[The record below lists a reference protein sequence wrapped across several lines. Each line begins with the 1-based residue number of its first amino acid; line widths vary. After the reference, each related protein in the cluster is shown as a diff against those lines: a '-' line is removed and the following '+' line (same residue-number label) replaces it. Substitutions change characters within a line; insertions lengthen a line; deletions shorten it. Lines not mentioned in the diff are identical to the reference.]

1 MNLNRLVVLFSF
13 LSMSLLLQGNLFA
26 QQASGQQERY
36 QITGIVVETTSD
48 TSRTSDRPADGQ
60 RANRQQSQRPDGP
73 MGRMPGN
80 PLPGANIA
88 LLSAADS
95 SLVLGTTSGQFGLF
109 TLDRVPSG
117 QYILAV
123 TFVGY
128 TTQLIPLTIQG
139 ESIPRMVIRMQE
151 GPQLL
156 EELQISA
163 LIPRVEVRGDTTA
176 FNADAYQ
183 VNRDANAE
191 DLVRRMPGFTIE
203 NGRLQAQGEEVQR
216 ITLDGEE
223 FFGEDATLALR
234 NLPAEI
240 IGSIEVFDRQS
251 DQARFT
257 GFNDGNEQRTVN
269 IVTRSGRA
277 NGQFGRSNVSF
288 GSDNRYMFSGNANYF
303 SGQRRISILGM
314 TNNVNQQ
321 NFTSADLE
329 GVAAATQQPGGGG
342 RGMGGGRWGGGG
354 ATQNFMTGQQRGINT
369 THSLGINYI
378 DRLNGSN
385 GRNTRISGSYF
396 FNAGDNQTN
405 QVINRAFTTDVD
417 AGQEYNETAFSE
429 TTSANHRFNARIEH
443 THNSNNSFIF
453 TPNFNLQSSNSN
465 QLQNGRTT
473 DAGLALNSLIS
484 SFDAETMNWNFSN
497 SLLWRHRFETRGRT
511 LSMSFRTSGSDR
523 NSTQLQNSESLFF
536 DDRRVEG
543 VSRIL
548 SDQST
553 ETETFSLN
561 NNLDIQFTEPLREN
575 LQLLLRLRPGIDIVN
590 SDRNVFNRSLGSTE
604 YLFNPTLTNQ
614 FTSQTV
620 SAQAGGGL
628 RYRGD
633 NYNINFDLN
642 YEYNNLEGDQIYP
655 QNTSVSN
662 TYHNLVGSIN
672 MQYRFSR
679 TSNLILDYRTNTRNP
694 SVSQLQSV
702 IDNTNPL
709 FLRGGNP
716 NLDQQYSHNLTA
728 RFRTANIDAGTSYFG
743 FVRYS
748 LTSNTIGNRTVI
760 ASQDMLLPGGVFLG
774 RGGRY
779 TFPDNIGTSWNI
791 RSFFVHSRAVPTL
804 KSNVNF
810 NSGLSYSISPTF
822 NNDLRTEAR
831 NIGISGGT
839 SLNSNI
845 GPNLDF
851 NFSYRGNYNIVD
863 NATSLGI
870 NSNYYNGNASARINL
885 LAWDKLVVATDMTFT
900 HFEGLD
906 EDFDQQV
913 LYWNAS
919 MGYKF
924 LPGNAGELRITVFD
938 ILAQNNSVS
947 RFVNDG
953 FVDDIS
959 SNVIT
964 RFAMVSFN
972 YSFRNFR

>member
-1 MNLNRLVVLFSF
+1 MNLSRIAAFSF
-13 LSMSLLLQGNLFA
+13 CLYFITSIPVSVSAKQTS
-26 QQASGQQERY
+26 ASEERHR
-36 QITGIVVETTSD
+36 ISGIVLEITSD
-48 TSRTSDRPADGQ
+48 TSSVTERPSEGRRGERQQGQ
-60 RANRQQSQRPDGP
+60 RPEGG

-80 PLPGANIA
+80 PLPGANVA

-95 SLVLGTTSGQFGLF
+95 SLVMGTTSGQFGLF
-109 TLDRVPSG
+109 NLERVPNG
-117 QYILAV
+117 QYILAA

-128 TTQLIPLTIQG
+128 TPQLIPLTIQG

-151 GPQLL
+151 GPQML

-216 ITLDGEE
+216 ILLDGEE
-223 FFGEDATLALR
+223 FFGDDATLALR

-240 IGSIEVFDRQS
+240 IGSVEVFDRRS
-251 DQARFT
+251 DQAAFT

-277 NGQFGRSNVSF
+277 NGQFGRGNMSF
-288 GSDNRYMFSGNANYF
+288 GTDDRYMLSGNANHF
-303 SGQRRISILGM
+303 NGARRISILGM

-342 RGMGGGRWGGGG
+342 MGGGRWGQGNP

-369 THSLGINYI
+369 THSIGINYI
-378 DRLNGSN
+378 DRINGSD

-405 QVINRAFTTDVD
+405 QVINRAFITEVD
-417 AGQEYNETAFSE
+417 AGQEYNESALSE
-429 TTSANHRFNARIEH
+429 TTSNNHRFNARIEH
-443 THNSNNSFIF
+443 IHNTTNSFIF
-453 TPNFNLQSSNSN
+453 TPSVNFQSSNNN
-465 QLQNGRTT
+465 QFQTGRTT
-473 DAGLALNSLIS
+473 DSGLALNTVLR
-484 SFDAETMNWNFSN
+484 SFDADNINWNFSN
-497 SLLWRHRFETRGRT
+497 SVLWRHRFEQRGRT
-511 LSMSFRTSGSDR
+511 LSVNLSSSGSDR
-523 NSTQLQNSESLFF
+523 NSSQIQNTESNFF
-536 DDRRVEG
+536 DNAG
-543 VSRIL
+543 VSLIARIL

-553 ETETFSLN
+553 ETETFSLSN
-561 NNLDIQFTEPLREN
+561 TLDIQFTEPLRDN
-575 LQLLLRLRPGIDIVN
+575 LQLLLRLRPGIDRTD
-590 SDRNVFNRSLGSTE
+590 SDRNVFNREPGSE
-604 YLFNPTLTNQ
+604 QYLFNPSLTNQ
-614 FTSQTV
+614 FTSQTISSQV
-620 SAQAGGGL
+620 GGGL
-628 RYRGD
+628 RYRKD
-633 NYNINFDLN
+633 SYNVNFDLN
-642 YEYNNLEGDQIYP
+642 YEYSNLEGNQVYP
-655 QNTSVSN
+655 LSAATSN

-679 TSNLILDYRTNTRNP
+679 TSNLNVDYRTNTRNP
-694 SVSQLQSV
+694 SISQLQDV

-716 NLDQQYSHNLTA
+716 NLDQQYSHNVTA

-748 LTSNTIGNRTVI
+748 VTANTIGNRTII
-760 ASQDMLLPGGVFLG
+760 ANRDMMLPGDIFLG

-779 TFPDNIGTSWNI
+779 TFPDNIGTSWNV
-791 RSFFVHSRAVPTL
+791 RSFFVHSRAVPVI
-804 KSNVNF
+804 KSNISL
-810 NSGLSYSISPTF
+810 NSGLSYSITPTF
-822 NNDLRTEAR
+822 NNDLRSDAR
-831 NIGISGGT
+831 NIGIGAGT
-839 SLNSNI
+839 SLSSNI

-851 NFSYRGNYNIVD
+851 RFSYRGNYNIVD
-863 NATSLGI
+863 NASNLGV
-870 NSNYYNGNASARINL
+870 NSNYYNGNASGRINL
-885 LAWDKLVVATDMTFT
+885 LAWDRLVLATDMTLT

-906 EDFDQQV
+906 DDFDQQV
-913 LYWNAS
+913 LYWNATIG
-919 MGYKF
+919 MKF
-924 LPGNAGELRITVFD
+924 LPRNAGELRVTIFD
-938 ILAQNNSVS
+938 ILAQNNSVA

-953 FVDDIS
+953 FVDDIN

-972 YSFRNFR
+972 YNFRNFR

>member
-1 MNLNRLVVLFSF
+1 MTSIRIAAFSICLYF
-13 LSMSLLLQGNLFA
+13 FVFIPETLIA
-26 QQASGQQERY
+26 QQASGSEERHR
-36 QITGIVVETTSD
+36 ISGIVVEITSD
-48 TSRTSDRPADGQ
+48 SSSAAERPAEARRGDRQQGQ
-60 RANRQQSQRPDGP
+60 RPEGG

-80 PLPGANIA
+80 PLSGANIA

-95 SLVLGTTSGQFGLF
+95 SLVLGTISGQFGLF
-109 TLDRVPSG
+109 NLERVPNG
-117 QYILAV
+117 QYILAA

-128 TTQLIPLTIQG
+128 TTQLIPLTIAG

-151 GPQLL
+151 GPQMLD
-156 EELQISA
+156 ELQISA

-176 FNADAYQ
+176 FNADGYQ

-223 FFGEDATLALR
+223 FFGDDATLALR

-240 IGSIEVFDRQS
+240 IGSVEVFDRRS
-251 DQARFT
+251 DQANFT

-277 NGQFGRSNVSF
+277 NGQFGRGNMSL
-288 GSDNRYMFSGNANYF
+288 GTDDRYLLSGNANHF
-303 SGQRRISILGM
+303 NGTRRISVLGM

-321 NFTSADLE
+321 NFSGADLE
-329 GVAAATQQPGGGG
+329 GVASATQQPGGG
-342 RGMGGGRWGGGG
+342 GMGGGRWGGGNP
-354 ATQNFMTGQQRGINT
+354 ATRNFMTGQQRGINT

-378 DRLNGSN
+378 DRFNGSN
-385 GRNTRISGSYF
+385 GRNTRVSGSYF

-405 QVINRAFTTDVD
+405 QTINRTFTTDID
-417 AGQEYNETAFSE
+417 AGQEYNESAVSE
-429 TTSANHRFNARIEH
+429 TNSANHRFNARIEH
-443 THNSNNSFIF
+443 TQNSSNSFIL
-453 TPNFNLQSSNSN
+453 TPNFNLQSSNTN
-465 QLQNGRTT
+465 QFQNGGTT
-473 DAGLALNSLIS
+473 DAGFNLNSLVS
-484 SFDAETMNWNFSN
+484 SFDSDNVNWNFSN
-497 SLLWRHRFETRGRT
+497 SLLWRHRFEQRGRT
-511 LSMSFRTSGSDR
+511 LSVNLSSSGSDR
-523 NSTQLQNSESLFF
+523 NSTQLQNSESIFF
-536 DDRRVEG
+536 NDALVAGVARV
-543 VSRIL
+543 L

-561 NNLDIQFTEPLREN
+561 TSLDIQFTEPLRDN
-575 LQLLLRLRPGIDIVN
+575 IQLLFRLRPGIDRTD
-590 SDRNVFNRSLGSTE
+590 SDRNVFSNDAESGQ

-614 FTSQTV
+614 YTSQTL

-633 NYNINFDLN
+633 NYNVNFDVN
-642 YEYNNLEGDQIYP
+642 YEFTNLEGDQVFP
-655 QNTSVSN
+655 QNVATTN

-679 TSNLILDYRTNTRNP
+679 TSNLNLDYRTNTRNP
-694 SVSQLQSV
+694 AVSQLQDV
-702 IDNTNPL
+702 IDTTNPL
-709 FLRGGNP
+709 QLRGGNP
-716 NLDQQYSHNLTA
+716 NLDQQYSHNITA
-728 RFRTANIDAGTSYFG
+728 RFRTANVDAGTSYFG

-748 LTSNTIGNRTVI
+748 VTNNTIGTRTIV
-760 ASQDMLLPGGVFLG
+760 AVRDTQLPGGVFLG

-791 RSFFVHSRAVPTL
+791 RSFFVHSRAVPAI
-804 KSNVNF
+804 KSNVNIS
-810 NSGLSYSISPTF
+810 SGLSYSITPTF
-822 NNDLRTEAR
+822 NNDIRTDAR

-839 SLNSNI
+839 SLSSNI

-851 NFSYRGNYNIVD
+851 SFSYRGNYNIVD
-863 NATSLGI
+863 NASSLGI
-870 NSNYYNGNASARINL
+870 NSNYYNGNASGRVNL
-885 LAWDKLVVATDMTFT
+885 LAWDRLVLATDITYT

-919 MGYKF
+919 MGVKF
-924 LPGNAGELRITVFD
+924 LPQNAGELRITIFD
-938 ILAQNNSVS
+938 ILAQNNSVA

-953 FVDDIS
+953 FVDDIN

-964 RFAMVSFN
+964 RFAMVTFN